1 LISNPCGEIAL
12 NKEDD
17 AQILE
22 ETIMKTEEIEKQENV
37 GPDSQCPKRQVLEM
51 EELLK
56 VQGFP

>member
-1 LISNPCGEIAL
+1 
-12 NKEDD
+12 
-17 AQILE
+17 
-22 ETIMKTEEIEKQENV
+22 MKTEDIEKQENV